1 LYSTVYNC
9 KGAVYDYIVLFQI
22 RRRRMREILL
32 TKEAADL
39 LRVGEEYLRELIRA
53 GKIKAY
59 KEGRRGGY
67 RIARREIDRYIKR
80 KCDEETRSR
89 IKRY

>member
-1 LYSTVYNC
+1 MKELY
-9 KGAVYDYIVLFQI
+9 
-22 RRRRMREILL
+22 L

-39 LRVGEEYLRELIRA
+39 LRVSEEYLRELIRA

-67 RIARREIDRYIKR
+67 RITRIAIDKYIKR
-80 KCDEETRSR
+80 KHDEKTRLKLKR
-89 IKRY
+89 I